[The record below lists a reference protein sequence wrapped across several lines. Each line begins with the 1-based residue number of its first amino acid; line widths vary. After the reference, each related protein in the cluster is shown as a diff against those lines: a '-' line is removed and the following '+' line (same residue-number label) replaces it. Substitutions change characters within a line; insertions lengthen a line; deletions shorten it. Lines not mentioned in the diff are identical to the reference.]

1 MQLQQL
7 QSVVSLA
14 AAYHDSAHKII
25 KPNPRVLLP
34 VKHGDA
40 FANFD
45 SLWQRHGMNVCAET
59 LRATELLIII
69 TEGFL
74 FPFVAEPTCFVLCTS
89 CVNPVLS

>member
-7 QSVVSLA
+7 QSIVSLA
-14 AAYHDSAHKII
+14 AAYHDRAHEII

-40 FANFD
+40 FANFY
-45 SLWQRHGMNVCAET
+45 SLCQRRGMNVCAET
-59 LRATELLIII
+59 LRATELIII

-74 FPFVAEPTCFVLCTS
+74 FPFVAEPTCFMLCAS

>member
-1 MQLQQL
+1 
-7 QSVVSLA
+7 
-14 AAYHDSAHKII
+14 
-25 KPNPRVLLP
+25 
-34 VKHGDA
+34 
-40 FANFD
+40 
-45 SLWQRHGMNVCAET
+45 MNVCAET